1 MAKKIIIILGISL
14 MAIFIGAYFI
24 LQTVPPKEP
33 KIFGVTFSEPFA
45 KELGL
50 DWQKAYEAIFNDLG
64 IRSVRIP
71 VYWPEVEPEEDKFV
85 FDDIDWQLEKAEE
98 YNAKVILVIGRK
110 VPRWP
115 ECFEAD
121 WAKNLPESEKQKLI
135 LGVSKKIIERYKDNP
150 AVWAWQVENEPFLSF
165 GECPKLDKTF
175 LDEEISLVR
184 GLSDKPVIVSDS
196 GEFGTWFQAA
206 KRGDIFGSTLYRYV
220 YTNFFGYI
228 TYPLPPSFFRLK
240 QGFLKLFV
248 GEKPMIVVELQAEPW
263 MPRTLRDIPI
273 EEQFTHFNPERFRE
287 ILQYI
292 KGTGFDTFY
301 FWGAEWWY
309 WLKMQGYLEMWDIA
323 KETVSNTNTR

>member
-1 MAKKIIIILGISL
+1 
-14 MAIFIGAYFI
+14 
-24 LQTVPPKEP
+24 
-33 KIFGVTFSEPFA
+33 
-45 KELGL
+45 
-50 DWQKAYEAIFNDLG
+50 
-64 IRSVRIP
+64 
-71 VYWPEVEPEEDKFV
+71 
-85 FDDIDWQLEKAEE
+85 
-98 YNAKVILVIGRK
+98 
-110 VPRWP
+110 
-115 ECFEAD
+115 
-121 WAKNLPESEKQKLI
+121 LPESEKQKLI